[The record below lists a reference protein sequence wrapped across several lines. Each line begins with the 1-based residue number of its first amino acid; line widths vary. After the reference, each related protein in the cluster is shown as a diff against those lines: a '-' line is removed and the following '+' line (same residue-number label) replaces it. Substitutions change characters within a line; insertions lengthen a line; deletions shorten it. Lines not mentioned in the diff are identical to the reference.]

1 MSLQSDQAAKNAK
14 RALAHANHVVQAS
27 MPAGAPVDSNTD
39 VPTVL
44 AVDSK
49 GVVIAPIAY
58 PSPPF

>member
-1 MSLQSDQAAKNAK
+1 MSLQSDQAAKAAK
-14 RALAHANHVVQAS
+14 RAAAHANHVVQAS

-44 AVDSK
+44 AP
-49 GVVIAPIAY
+49 GAAPVAY